1 MEAVL
6 AQQDQL
12 YALMQHLKAAG
23 HLQLLQFYKD
33 ISKEYSIKVV
43 LTYAGNKKVD
53 MLFLTDLHLRE
64 ISSRSVKPY
73 RRYLL
78 TSIHLTSIF
87 KILVKSKIGVCM

>member
-1 MEAVL
+1 MIRDALFCLTPCILQVEFLETFSRQTECVYSARSRLLQVDVEAVL

-43 LTYAGNKKVD
+43 LTYAGNKKGD
-53 MLFLTDLHLRE
+53 
-64 ISSRSVKPY
+64 ICCS
-73 RRYLL
+73 
-78 TSIHLTSIF
+78 
-87 KILVKSKIGVCM
+87 